1 MIIDSFLLAP
11 TCIKQVDG
19 IIQTNSY
26 RICTDSRTYK
36 SGEVFVAL
44 KGDSFDGFNFI
55 QSILKNDCPVIIYT
69 YSEQNVQQIRQWAT
83 DYYLTCFIGVTD
95 TVLYLQQMSHLHIKN
110 WLEQKPTRKIIGI
123 TGSNGKTTHK
133 EMLFHFLQ
141 AIAPGKV
148 TATQGNLNNHI
159 GVPLTLSMVDNDHDY
174 AIVEM
179 GSNHPGEIPHLARFS
194 LPNSGLITNVGSA
207 HIEFFQSEENIFKEK
222 GALYRVVT
230 ENTEGKGAF
239 VICADDK
246 FLNLLPSSQG
256 LITFGENKGDLKVKC
271 EETSIE
277 IFYPGHSVLLQNNF
291 ITGRYNFKN
300 MACAFILANQ
310 LIPGHEK
317 ELVQAATQFEPRKNR
332 ASWIEQKNQVFFLD
346 AYNANPSSMKASLN
360 AFCES
365 LARKQVSLAQCLF
378 VLGDMNELGEQAPQL
393 HKEIGQLLEQLGAQ
407 HVTFIGRYNAYYRE
421 GFRKEC
427 SFFAKRED
435 FNQKWPE
442 LRQKYGFFFLKA
454 SRSLQ
459 LESLLDIR

>member
-1 MIIDSFLLAP
+1 MIRDTFLLAP

-19 IIQTNSY
+19 MAQNNEFK
-26 RICTDSRTYK
+26 ICTDSRAYTP
-36 SGEVFVAL
+36 GEVFVAL
-44 KGDSFDGFNFI
+44 KGENFDAINFVEP
-55 QSILKNDCPVIIYT
+55 ILKKECPVVVYN
-69 YSEQNVQQIRQWAT
+69 YSEENVQKIRKWSSE
-83 DYYLTCFIGVTD
+83 YYLTCFIAVTD

-110 WLEQKPTRKIIGI
+110 WFEQKPNRKIIGI

-141 AIAPGKV
+141 AIAPGRV

-159 GVPLTLSMVDNDHDY
+159 GVPLTLGVVDEPHDY

-179 GSNHPGEIPHLARFS
+179 GSNHPGEIPLLARFAM
-194 LPNSGLITNVGSA
+194 PNCGLITNIGSA
-207 HIEFFQSEENIFKEK
+207 HIEFFQSEENILKEK
-222 GALYRVVT
+222 GALYRVVM
-230 ENTEGKGAF
+230 ENTEGLGAF
-239 VICADDK
+239 VICADDQY
-246 FLNLLPSSQG
+246 LNQLPHSKG
-256 LITFGENKGDLKVKC
+256 LITFGETQGDLRVKC
-271 EETSIE
+271 HQASIE
-277 IFYPGHSVLLQNNF
+277 IQFADHKISLDNNY
-291 ITGRYNFKN
+291 ITGKHNFKN

-317 ELVQAATQFEPRKNR
+317 ELIEAATKFQPRKNR
-332 ASWIEQKNQVFFLD
+332 ASWVEQDQKTFFLD
-346 AYNANPSSMKASLN
+346 AYNANPSSMRASLS

-365 LARKQVSLAQCLF
+365 LHHKNVSLDECLF
-378 VLGDMNELGEQAPQL
+378 VLGDMNELGDHAPQL

-407 HVTFIGRYNAYYRE
+407 QVIFIGRYNAYYRE

-427 SFFAKRED
+427 QFFAKRED

-442 LRQKYGFFFLKA
+442 LRQKFSYFFLKA